1 MSGRWRYVYRAI
13 DQFGQVIHVYVSP
26 RRDGG
31 AARCFFTRALAT
43 TKVIP
48 VEVTTDKAAVYPPV
62 LEEIAP
68 GAWHHTERYATDEI
82 VNREHSARWDLF
94 SDPFLS
100 AAAV

>member
-1 MSGRWRYVYRAI
+1 MSTAQ
-13 DQFGQVIHVYVSP
+13 D
-26 RRDGG
+26 DG
-31 AARCFFTRALAT
+31 ADRCFFTRALAT

-48 VEVTTDKAAVYPPV
+48 VEVTTDKAAVFPHV

-68 GAWHHTERYATDEI
+68 GAWHCTQAYATDEI